1 MSVNQLKTNNS
12 FNFSEI
18 INKIEDIEEEDM
30 FSFKCLKCKK
40 ESIGFYSMPNTYTI
54 CYLCR

>member
-12 FNFSEI
+12 FNFSDI
-18 INKIEDIEEEDM
+18 INKIEDIEEEDI
-30 FSFKCLKCKK
+30 FLFKCLKCKK
-40 ESIGFYSMPNTYTI
+40 ESIGFYSLANTYTI

>member
-12 FNFSEI
+12 FNFSDI
-18 INKIEDIEEEDM
+18 INKIEDIEEEDI
-30 FSFKCLKCKK
+30 FLFKCLKCKK
-40 ESIGFYSMPNTYTI
+40 ESIGFYSLPNTYTI